1 MHITFMTKSIPVAYA
16 IEKAITKAIIE
27 IIILV
32 IFEIIDPPIHMF
44 YFYFVHQAILL
55 KVDNNS

>member
-1 MHITFMTKSIPVAYA
+1 MTKSIPVAYA